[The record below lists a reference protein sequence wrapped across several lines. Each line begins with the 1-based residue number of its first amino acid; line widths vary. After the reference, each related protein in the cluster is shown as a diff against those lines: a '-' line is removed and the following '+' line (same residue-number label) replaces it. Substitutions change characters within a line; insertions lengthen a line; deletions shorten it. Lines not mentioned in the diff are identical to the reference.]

1 MFASPLDQCIDHTF
15 LVPRHT
21 MDFGMRHLTDRK
33 EQGHPADGDFPPVV
47 GGGGTIRPSAWVTP
61 REVSGGVQQGVIAAT
76 SLWGGSRGAKDM
88 E

>member
-47 GGGGTIRPSAWVTP
+47 GGGGTIRPSA
-61 REVSGGVQQGVIAAT
+61 
-76 SLWGGSRGAKDM
+76 
-88 E
+88 

>member
-15 LVPRHT
+15 LPRHT

-33 EQGHPADGDFPPVV
+33 EQGHLADGEFPPVV
-47 GGGGTIRPSAWVTP
+47 GGVHHSPAWVTP

-76 SLWGGSRGAKDM
+76 SLWGGSRGAMDM
-88 E
+88 DSYG